1 MSVKTKLM
9 IEAGLALSGAV
20 LGAAGA
26 MLIEPAVI
34 AAGVVAA
41 GAGAYLRFT
50 DKHVSDS
57 DKVQPRKIEKA
68 SA

>member
-26 MLIEPAVI
+26 ILIEPAVI
-34 AAGVVAA
+34 AVGVVAA
-41 GAGAYLRFT
+41 GAGAFLRFT

-57 DKVQPRKIEKA
+57 EKAQTGRIEKA
-68 SA
+68 RA